1 MKKIEA
7 LLMIFGIV
15 GFLCLIIGI
24 VELTTRNTRNTRNN
38 LEEQFLEKSEIVLRA
53 KTKYM
58 TAQKELDN
66 FLAEHPEFIEVK

>member
-15 GFLCLIIGI
+15 GFLWLIIGI
-24 VELTTRNTRNTRNN
+24 VELTTRNTRNN
-38 LEEQFLEKSEIVLRA
+38 LEEQFLKKSEIVLRA

-66 FLAEHPEFIEVK
+66 FLAEHPEFIEAK